1 MENWCYDKST
11 IDKISSHYKTGE
23 KLPEELYK
31 KVIASKNY
39 NAAGNMLR

>member
-11 IDKISSHYKTGE
+11 VGKIAVHYETGE

-31 KVIASKNY
+31 KLKAAKTYRAAS
-39 NAAGNMLR
+39 NMMR

>member
-11 IDKISSHYKTGE
+11 IAKIAIHYETGE

-31 KVIASKNY
+31 KLKAAKTYRAAS
-39 NAAGNMLR
+39 AMMR